1 MRDLQGATMQMA
13 AGKLYF
19 VFVFLILVGIIVGIV
34 VAVFGYVRLQ
44 SSLNWPTEKWEYESL
59 AIVCDA
65 KECANVAL
73 RTFGKGGT
81 MIDAAVAAL
90 LCMGVTAPHLSG
102 IGGGFL
108 AIVYNRTTG
117 LVFGVDALGNSP
129 AATKPDDFQNWTL
142 TKIGYKAPIIP
153 GAVAGY
159 KLLHDNFGK
168 LPWAELFTEAVKLAD
183 NGFIVGHHLAEA
195 LKRNQKDLNYDAKGR
210 TAFVNPATGELVAA
224 GNELQLPHIAEVL
237 RRIASDPTTL
247 YTGPLGQEV
256 EADFK
261 REGGYVTLSELKEYR
276 ARFVEALRAEIGD
289 NKVLYTAAFPGS
301 GAILGAIL
309 ERFNITL
316 SILQGKGKTPPVVM
330 KDTYL
335 HKLVETIKFALAF
348 RENLGDTPAAR
359 DGQNKLLSKI
369 QIQFDKNF
377 SPQHPLASYED
388 YGGVA
393 AQDEDFGGAH
403 LNIRDRQGNAI
414 SVTAGLNHEF
424 GCKYWTSSGILLNS
438 YMNAFSN
445 PSGAYSK
452 PPSSTNL
459 MLAGKQ
465 PLTSMMPSVITNTT
479 GGRHMLHAVFGS
491 SGGTAGISAMAQLFA
506 CAAQFPLH
514 SCVAANVPVR
524 PYLGEH
530 GYVVQ
535 VGPNTSSFDPAS
547 LLYKMGHTVEERTV
561 FTSSAT
567 AIVTTARNS
576 WMAPVDT
583 EHTDGSTA
591 GFHYEHPVIKNDRL
605 D

>member
-1 MRDLQGATMQMA
+1 MQMA
-13 AGKLYF
+13 ANMLYF

-34 VAVFGYVRLQ
+34 VAVFGYVLLH

-129 AATKPDDFQNWTL
+129 AATKPDDFKNWTL

-261 REGGYVTLSELKEYR
+261 REGGYVTLSELQKYT

-316 SILQGKGKTPPVVM
+316 SVLQGKGKTPPVVM

-403 LNIRDRQGNAI
+403 LSIRDRQGNAI

-491 SGGTAGISAMAQLFA
+491 SGGTAGISAMCQ
-506 CAAQFPLH
+506 
-514 SCVAANVPVR
+514 
-524 PYLGEH
+524 
-530 GYVVQ
+530 
-535 VGPNTSSFDPAS
+535 AS